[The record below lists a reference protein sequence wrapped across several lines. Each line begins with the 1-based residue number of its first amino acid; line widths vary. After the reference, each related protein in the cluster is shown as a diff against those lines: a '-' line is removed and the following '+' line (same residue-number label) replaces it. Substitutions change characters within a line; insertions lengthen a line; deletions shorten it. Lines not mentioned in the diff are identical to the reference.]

1 MSLKEKLQEDLKNAM
16 KAKDSVKLEVV
27 RSVVTGIKNLEVQ
40 KMGEADDNDVLQ
52 VIKQEVK
59 KRREAIEMY
68 QKAGRTD
75 LLEQEKAELSVLESY
90 LPPLMSEEEIRQ
102 VVRNHIEKLQPKSM
116 KERGKI
122 MGSLMQELKGK
133 ADGNTVGS
141 ILDEELE
148 KTFWWRVRSHGIG
161 VERNSIKSPRTKITM
176 FFPS

>member
-90 LPPLMSEEEIRQ
+90 LPPLMSE
-102 VVRNHIEKLQPKSM
+102 
-116 KERGKI
+116 
-122 MGSLMQELKGK
+122 
-133 ADGNTVGS
+133 
-141 ILDEELE
+141 
-148 KTFWWRVRSHGIG
+148 
-161 VERNSIKSPRTKITM
+161 
-176 FFPS
+176 

>member
-75 LLEQEKAELSVLESY
+75 LLEREKAELSVLESY
-90 LPPLMSEEEIRQ
+90 LPPLTTNSFFR
-102 VVRNHIEKLQPKSM
+102 KSS
-116 KERGKI
+116 I
-122 MGSLMQELKGK
+122 QIAAAAGSMQISLTSFSWP
-133 ADGNTVGS
+133 NC
-141 ILDEELE
+141 
-148 KTFWWRVRSHGIG
+148 
-161 VERNSIKSPRTKITM
+161 
-176 FFPS
+176 

>member
-90 LPPLMSEEEIRQ
+90 LPPLMSEEELGR
-102 VVRNHIEKLQPKSM
+102 
-116 KERGKI
+116 
-122 MGSLMQELKGK
+122 
-133 ADGNTVGS
+133 
-141 ILDEELE
+141 
-148 KTFWWRVRSHGIG
+148 
-161 VERNSIKSPRTKITM
+161 
-176 FFPS
+176 

>member
-75 LLEQEKAELSVLESY
+75 LLEQE
-90 LPPLMSEEEIRQ
+90 RQ
-102 VVRNHIEKLQPKSM
+102 S
-116 KERGKI
+116 
-122 MGSLMQELKGK
+122 
-133 ADGNTVGS
+133 
-141 ILDEELE
+141 
-148 KTFWWRVRSHGIG
+148 
-161 VERNSIKSPRTKITM
+161 
-176 FFPS
+176 FPF